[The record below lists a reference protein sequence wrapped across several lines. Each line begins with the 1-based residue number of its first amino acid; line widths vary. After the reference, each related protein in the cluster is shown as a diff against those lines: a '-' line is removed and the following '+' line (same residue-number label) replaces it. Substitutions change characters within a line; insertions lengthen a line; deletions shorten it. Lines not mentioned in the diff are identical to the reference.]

1 MTKEFLKEHID
12 KLKEKKQLED
22 EIDALYI
29 MMKSPV
35 ITGMPG
41 RHSSNKDKVGD
52 VVARLEEKEAR
63 YLGKL
68 AVILDEEII
77 IDNAI
82 ETLSI
87 SKERT
92 VMRYRYIEGC
102 KWEEICVKANYS
114 WKQLHRIHSDA
125 LKKLKIIKDDIE

>member
-41 RHSSNKDKVGD
+41 GHSSNKDKVGD

-92 VMRYRYIEGC
+92 VMRYRYIEGR
-102 KWEEICVKANYS
+102 KWEEICAKANYS

-125 LKKLKIIKDDIE
+125 LKKLKITKDDIE